1 MNPPKPKHS
10 KEMNEPY
17 QGMLYSKMPKKS
29 QKQMSE
35 EMIIMQSDRN
45 ENRTIV
51 EQAEE
56 IMSINI
62 PFPASSNTSK
72 YLQVK
77 SQNDR
82 KNYIRDKKSE
92 FSKKSNSKSPKT
104 QRI

>member
-1 MNPPKPKHS
+1 
-10 KEMNEPY
+10 
-17 QGMLYSKMPKKS
+17 
-29 QKQMSE
+29 
-35 EMIIMQSDRN
+35 MIIMQSDRN

-92 FSKKSNSKSPKT
+92 FSKKSNSKSPRT
-104 QRI
+104 QRIQGNPDNFAERVSQAAGALDSSKGDIFEKS